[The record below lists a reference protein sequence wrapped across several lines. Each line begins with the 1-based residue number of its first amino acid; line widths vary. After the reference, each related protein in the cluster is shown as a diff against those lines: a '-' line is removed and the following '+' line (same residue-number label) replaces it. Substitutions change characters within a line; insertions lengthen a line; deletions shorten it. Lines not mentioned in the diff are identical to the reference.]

1 MQVKRIKCPVCNTV
15 LDVKNKNDEETIVIT
30 CPSCQTLLKV
40 KFRRQQE
47 PIEAR
52 TFYAAPRK
60 ATDDDDGKT
69 RYDVGGNGATRLAK
83 PMSKPTSKAILQVE
97 GVNYTLEE
105 GLNVVGR
112 KSPSSK
118 ATVQLETT
126 DRYMSRQHCRIIVST
141 LHDGSKKV
149 VLSNYQNKNLITI
162 EGIDIVN
169 GDEIRLTDG
178 DSIMMGHTTVTFK
191 LS

>member
-60 ATDDDDGKT
+60 TTDDDDGQT
-69 RYDVGGNGATRLAK
+69 RYNVGGNGATRLAK

-118 ATVQLETT
+118 ATVQIETT
-126 DRYMSRQHCRIIVST
+126 DRYMSRQHCKIIVST
-141 LHDGSKKV
+141 LQDGSKKV
-149 VLSNYQNKNLITI
+149 VLSNYQNKNLTTI